1 MGRAWGSAWAR
12 PVLDLFGLS
21 GLDFFFEVKKEGYLA
36 KGLGIDNFG
45 KEYNSFQYSIILI
58 RNNLEIYSDQARQAH
73 PGYSTF
79 IYHTFPAHLFYQIY
93 MQ

>member
-1 MGRAWGSAWAR
+1 M
-12 PVLDLFGLS
+12 LDLFGLS
-21 GLDFFFEVKKEGYLA
+21 RLDFFFEVKKEGYLA